1 VHVVASPWTRPAFA
15 SRTWCLYEI
24 FTAMQVGARITL
36 ALPRHEARAMQD
48 AFESD
53 ELHYDFF
60 LSMFSSL
67 NLHEARAS
75 AEGDDEML
83 KGSFA
88 GQSPAEVDKVLLAA
102 VLKWLVQHVE
112 HYAIEPA
119 KTQRYVDA
127 MREAVAW
134 LGGS

>member
-1 VHVVASPWTRPAFA
+1 
-15 SRTWCLYEI
+15 
-24 FTAMQVGARITL
+24 
-36 ALPRHEARAMQD
+36 
-48 AFESD
+48 
-53 ELHYDFF
+53 LHYDFF
-60 LSMFSSL
+60 LNMFSAL

-75 AEGDDEML
+75 AEGDDEVL

-88 GQSPAEVDKVLLAA
+88 GKSPAAVDKILLAA

-112 HYAIEPA
+112 HYALEPA

-127 MREAVAW
+127 MHEAVAW